1 MFQIILNYLSVAL
14 AIQALI
20 VFVEV
25 LINFKRPFSLK
36 SMMLAMVI
44 SIAWRGIGSVY
55 CNYYGYNRWI
65 MELPGPIMG
74 AASISFFSIIYQNSI
89 KKYVIIFGIIMIL
102 TQWIFMFYYSFI
114 EPIDQGI
121 QLINDPVMGGYVK
134 FLKMFFVTVIL
145 GLNVDLFRKIFRKY
159 PPDNMYF
166 IKLRTWSPFLIVAF
180 MLMWTGNIIK
190 NSIPNENTFHQI
202 LFITGNFAILLIF
215 LFRPKFLNRTN
226 LKITLGDFFNIK
238 AKSELSNQAFH
249 EAFFNKAYFLNK
261 EASLDVLSKQLDV
274 STEEL
279 GNFIFNN
286 YGLGFN
292 DLVNKHRILYFMELV
307 SSGKYG
313 NYTIDALAQDSGF
326 SSRHHLYKPFKK
338 FHGGT
343 PSDFMRSVA
352 K

>member
-14 AIQALI
+14 VIQALV

-36 SMMLAMVI
+36 TMILAMVI
-44 SIAWRGIGSVY
+44 SIGWRGIGTIY
-55 CNYYGYNRWI
+55 CSYYGYNRWI

-74 AASISFFSIIYQNSI
+74 AASISFFSIIYQNNI
-89 KKYVIIFGIIMIL
+89 KKYVIIFGIIMML
-102 TQWIFMFYYSFI
+102 TQWIIMSYFSFI
-114 EPIDQGI
+114 DPIDPGV
-121 QLINDPVMGGYVK
+121 QLINDPEMGNPIK
-134 FLKMFFVTVIL
+134 LIKMFFVTIIL

-166 IKLRTWSPFLIVAF
+166 IKLRTWSPFLLCAF
-180 MLMWTGNIIK
+180 LLMWAGNIIK
-190 NSIPNENTFHQI
+190 HSIPNENTIHQI
-202 LFITGNFAILLIF
+202 IFMTGNFAILLIF

-226 LKITLGDFFNIK
+226 LKITLGDFFIIK
-238 AKSELSNQAFH
+238 TKSALTNQVFH
-249 EAFFNKAYFLNK
+249 ETFFNKAYFLNK
-261 EASLDVLSKQLDV
+261 EASLDLFSRQMNV
-274 STEEL
+274 TAEEL
-279 GNFIFNN
+279 SNYIFNN

-292 DLVNKHRILYFMELV
+292 DLVNKHRILYFMDLV